1 MRPLE
6 TVAVAQILCMPTP
19 LLSYRN
25 PASAGGYSKPA
36 SRNDQWAT
44 LFVSVTA
51 QDASVP
57 ITVMF
62 NWEAVMRH

>member
-1 MRPLE
+1 
-6 TVAVAQILCMPTP
+6 MPTP
-19 LLSYRN
+19 LLSYQD

-36 SRNDQWAT
+36 SRNGQCAT

-51 QDASVP
+51 QEASVP
-57 ITVMF
+57 ITGMF